1 MNFQIFLRL
10 DIQIV
15 NEPTQVSG
23 SLIDHNYIK
32 KTLMKEFPTN
42 VTVANIYFWD
52 HDVVRIVIEENI
64 IDFHAIP

>member
-15 NEPTQVSG
+15 NELTQVSG
-23 SLIDHNYIK
+23 SLIDHHYIK

-42 VTVANIYFWD
+42 VTVENIYFWD